1 MRGNSAARAPAAS
14 ATTSDYLA
22 TLNGMVYGEDP
33 SEGFVRG
40 RRFVHPKLGFT
51 FQAPPGFS
59 LDNTAEAV
67 LGLKNGGGEA
77 LRLDVVSVPP
87 EQTLGA
93 YLKSGWMENV
103 DAASVQETT
112 VNGFPAATATSTG
125 EGWSFR
131 LYAIRYGSDVYR
143 FIFAARE
150 RSAQS
155 DRSFRDS
162 VSTFRRMSLKEALA
176 GQAAAPRRRHGRRAR
191 YGGELGQAHGG
202 REPCAGDLP
211 RAQRAGAER
220 QAQGG
225 PEGQDRGG
233 VRPRLSAHA
242 RAAKRWSLRRIEVGR
257 RHRYALR
264 ACAAPHPG
272 HRRGHGAQAR
282 LCPPY
287 VRHAQLSP
295 ASTLMVNSRGT
306 SGPQR

>member
-1 MRGNSAARAPAAS
+1 
-14 ATTSDYLA
+14 
-22 TLNGMVYGEDP
+22 MVYGEDP

-67 LGLKNGGGEA
+67 LGLKTGGGEA

-150 RSAQS
+150 RTAQS

-162 VSTFRRMSLKEALA
+162 VSTFRRMSLKEAAQVRPLRLSVVTVGAHDTAESMAKRMAVANHALETFRVLNGLTASDKLKA
-176 GQAAAPRRRHGRRAR
+176 GQKVKIVV
-191 YGGELGQAHGG
+191 E
-202 REPCAGDLP
+202 
-211 RAQRAGAER
+211 
-220 QAQGG
+220 
-225 PEGQDRGG
+225 
-233 VRPRLSAHA
+233 
-242 RAAKRWSLRRIEVGR
+242 
-257 RHRYALR
+257 
-264 ACAAPHPG
+264 
-272 HRRGHGAQAR
+272 
-282 LCPPY
+282 
-287 VRHAQLSP
+287 
-295 ASTLMVNSRGT
+295 
-306 SGPQR
+306 